1 MRKIFSNFVSF
12 SESPNFTIICC
23 RLTAGQKSEVGSDL
37 ARRAVTN
44 DLQSVCN
51 SSPAHAG
58 TLFDRS
64 KLVSC
69 SFLVHLHTQ
78 EEKTNKVV
86 SIITLKVTLSAK
98 VFHFCSNLPKNV
110 LNHYPKLYPPKENML
125 RIVFGTFFRE
135 FGANIKNF
143 LRLSHLLILPIFSKY
158 SRVPNRSPCAFILFF
173 GFFPKPVCLIWVYVF
188 NSFSKK

>member
-1 MRKIFSNFVSF
+1 MCNQNIYECKFRESEKATKFCDISTNYLSYVLPVKQLVEISQNFVAF
-12 SESPNFTIICC
+12 SEYMNFNVYVVEC

-78 EEKTNKVV
+78 KEKHKQ
-86 SIITLKVTLSAK
+86 IRLY
-98 VFHFCSNLPKNV
+98 
-110 LNHYPKLYPPKENML
+110 LN
-125 RIVFGTFFRE
+125 
-135 FGANIKNF
+135 
-143 LRLSHLLILPIFSKY
+143 KY
-158 SRVPNRSPCAFILFF
+158 SL
-173 GFFPKPVCLIWVYVF
+173 LL
-188 NSFSKK
+188 

>member
-1 MRKIFSNFVSF
+1 MRKILSNFVSF

-86 SIITLKVTLSAK
+86 SIITLKVTLSPK

-110 LNHYPKLYPPKENML
+110 PNHYPKLYPPKENML
-125 RIVFGTFFRE
+125 RIVFGTFFLRVWSQHQNLSE
-135 FGANIKNF
+135 IKPP
-143 LRLSHLLILPIFSKY
+143 LILPIFSK
-158 SRVPNRSPCAFILFF
+158 
-173 GFFPKPVCLIWVYVF
+173 
-188 NSFSKK
+188 